1 MHSQYFEKPISK
13 RFIDA
18 FPKFKDE
25 SGEGKTYF
33 YETWQKSPF
42 YLAELTEDDLKS
54 IYNHLMAKYYNWHYV
69 YLDDFGIAMNTMHV
83 IHEFYPNTKE
93 RLQIAENLKN
103 MSLEEFKKSGIII
116 DSQGANPKVKT
127 EMDELIDLVDS
138 QSASFQIKS
147 QEQALRAKFLS
158 LYDGIMDEFLTKFDY
173 QFVKLYNGV
182 NNYIYVNKED
192 EDNGL

>member
-25 SGEGKTYF
+25 LGEGKNYF

-42 YLAELTEDDLKS
+42 YLEELEEEDLKD
-54 IYNHLMAKYYNWHYV
+54 IYNHMMAKYYNWHYV

-83 IHEFYPNTKE
+83 IHDFYPNTKE
-93 RLQIAENLKN
+93 RLQIAKNLKD
-103 MSLEEFKKSGIII
+103 MSLEEFKKSGMII
-116 DSQGANPKVKT
+116 DSQGANPKTAT
-127 EMDELIDLVDS
+127 EMDELIGLVDS
-138 QSASFQIKS
+138 QSASFQLKS

-158 LYDGIMDEFLTKFDY
+158 LYDGIMDEFLARFDY

-182 NNYIYVNKED
+182 NNYIYRNKED
-192 EDNGL
+192 EDDEL

>member
-25 SGEGKTYF
+25 LGEGKNYF

-42 YLAELTEDDLKS
+42 YLEELEEDDLKD
-54 IYNHLMAKYYNWHYV
+54 IYNHMMAKYYNWHYV
-69 YLDDFGIAMNTMHV
+69 YLDDFGIAMNTMHI
-83 IHEFYPNTKE
+83 IHDFYPNTKE
-93 RLQIAENLKN
+93 RLQIAKNLKD
-103 MSLEEFKKSGIII
+103 MTLEEFKKSGMII
-116 DSQGANPKVKT
+116 DSSGSNPKVAT
-127 EMDELIDLVDS
+127 EMDELINLVDS
-138 QSASFQIKS
+138 QSASFQLKS

-158 LYDGIMDEFLTKFDY
+158 LYDGIMDEFLARFDY

-182 NNYIYVNKED
+182 NNYIYRNKED
-192 EDNGL
+192 EDDEL